1 MKEKPTCRICF
12 TKFTRGA
19 NMRKHMEVI
28 HSVFEKSARKPPTF
42 GHSVIPQI
50 GISELHGNTVH
61 FQTPTTPFDK
71 SLERLSNLTKLA
83 PYGNLVASL
92 QATEDYKNKIA
103 MYEREIATIRSQNWI
118 IPNSEIQGLTGYV
131 CRRCNLIAFDAV
143 RNIGYDMTMQARHTC
158 DEEKVKSIK
167 MVSIRPAHVRNLNDT
182 AAGIILER
190 LNYLMPGQKY
200 LLAVDLSKS
209 FESIEGLLNTESAKL
224 LLGIPDRYYFY
235 SLGKD
240 ERIDWIDRS
249 VSNIGKKTIVKD
261 FEIKDLLRM
270 VKSTYAIFEI
280 PIDDIVRRILISV
293 TT

>member
-28 HSVFEKSARKPPTF
+28 HRVFEKSTRKHPTF
-42 GHSVIPQI
+42 GDSVRKVS
-50 GISELHGNTVH
+50 ISEYDRNGVH
-61 FQTPTTPFDK
+61 RQTPTTPFDK
-71 SLERLSNLTKLA
+71 SLEQLSNLTKLE
-83 PYGNLVASL
+83 PFGKLVASV
-92 QATEDYKNKIA
+92 QATDDYRNKIS

-118 IPNSEIQGLTGYV
+118 IPNSEIHGLTGYV
-131 CRRCNLIAFDAV
+131 CRRCNQIAFDSV
-143 RNIGYDMTMQARHTC
+143 RNIGYDMTMQDRHTC

-167 MVSIRPAHVRNLNDT
+167 MVSIRPVDVRNLNDT

-209 FESIEGLLNTESAKL
+209 FETIEGLLNIEIAKI

-280 PIDDIVRRILISV
+280 PIGDIVRRILISV